1 MIINMQFSCNQD
13 TFSKYL
19 NIVSRVVS
27 SKPGLPILNNVKFDT
42 SKGKLLMT
50 ATDLEI
56 GITTW
61 IGADIKSEGS
71 ITVPAKQLAEFIN
84 SIPNEKVDIKLD
96 GQSFAVK
103 TTNNSAQFHTIP
115 VEDYPEIAK
124 VNKEKPLLKINNEDL
139 VKAINRVA
147 FAAAT
152 DDIKPVLAGIL
163 VEIEG
168 SKINFVGTDGL
179 RLSRQSIELE
189 VNSESNKSLLIPVKA
204 MQELSFIISEI
215 IEGDDKIDVY
225 IIENR
230 NQILFRVGNVD
241 LVSRLIDGDFP
252 EYRQIIPTGFKTQCI
267 LNRSEFLDSLKVT
280 NIIARTVLG
289 NKLILDINSK
299 ENSMTMSAS
308 QSDVGSN
315 RSVFKGEISGDDVK
329 IAFSSRLLSDVLSH
343 LDQEDIIF
351 ECSESVK
358 PGVFRVKDDESFI
371 HLVMPM
377 ML

>member
-1 MIINMQFSCNQD
+1 MQFSCNQD

-27 SKPGLPILNNVKFDT
+27 SKPGLPILNNIKFTT
-42 SKGKLLMT
+42 SKGKLFMT

-56 GITTW
+56 GVSTW
-61 IGADIKSEGS
+61 IGADVKSEGS
-71 ITVPAKQLAEFIN
+71 VTVPAKQLSEFVN
-84 SIPNEKVDIKLD
+84 SIPNEKVDINLE
-96 GQSFAVK
+96 GQYFVVS
-103 TTNNSAQFHTIP
+103 TLNNTAQFHTIP
-115 VEDYPEIAK
+115 TDDYPEIASVK
-124 VNKEKPLLKINNEDL
+124 KEKAILKIGQGDL

-147 FAAAT
+147 FSCAT
-152 DDIKPVLAGIL
+152 DDIKPVLAGL
-163 VEIEG
+163 LMEIEG

-179 RLSRQSIELE
+179 RLSRQSIDLD
-189 VNSESNKSLLIPVKA
+189 VNSDNDRSLLVPVKA
-204 MQELSFIISEI
+204 MQELSFIISEVAKDEESVEIFI
-215 IEGDDKIDVY
+215 IED
-225 IIENR
+225 R
-230 NQILFRVGNVD
+230 NQLIFRIGEVD

-252 EYRQIIPTGFKTQCI
+252 EYRQIIPTGFKTQCV
-267 LNRSEFLDSLKVT
+267 LNRVDFLNSLKVT

-289 NKLILDINSK
+289 NKLILDIKSK
-299 ENSMTMSAS
+299 ESTITMSAS

-315 RSVFKGEISGDDVK
+315 KSTFEGEITGDDVK

-343 LDQEDIIF
+343 LEQDEVIL

-358 PGVFRVKDDESFI
+358 PGVFKVKDDESFI